1 MNTNLD
7 KLLKDLE
14 DHHLNTLDM
23 DATHDFIDEFIN
35 DGINTLLSIPEVD
48 KAVHA
53 FIFHPD
59 NIEKEAQR
67 IMLEYDSDLVSIP
80 YMWIWDKLTVGST
93 NDE

>member
-1 MNTNLD
+1 MQTALD
-7 KLLKDLE
+7 KLLKELK
-14 DHHLNTLDM
+14 DHNLVMDM

-35 DGINTLLSIPEVD
+35 DGIRELLSIPEID
-48 KAVHA
+48 KAVHT

-67 IMLEYDSDLVSIP
+67 IMLEYDNDLVDTP
-80 YMWIWDKLTVGST
+80 YMWFWDKLTVGST